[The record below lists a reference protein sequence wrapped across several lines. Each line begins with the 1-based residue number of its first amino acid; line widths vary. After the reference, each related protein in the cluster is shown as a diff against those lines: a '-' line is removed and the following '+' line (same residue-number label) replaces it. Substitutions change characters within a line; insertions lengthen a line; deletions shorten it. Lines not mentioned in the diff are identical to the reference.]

1 MRNSK
6 AYTRSTSPSANARAL
21 PPPFSLM
28 INKRITAPIAPRE
41 EHRRSTGVLADGHL
55 QIIIGYRVII
65 GRDLFG
71 SR

>member
-1 MRNSK
+1 
-6 AYTRSTSPSANARAL
+6 
-21 PPPFSLM
+21 M